1 MFKIA
6 TLKEV
11 VRVDPKFLD
20 LDIEEAIRRGLKS
33 QVEGKSYENIGTVLG
48 IISIGEFGEG
58 RIVHEDPYIHFP
70 VVFDALVFSLEEQEV
85 VYGVVVDITEIGAFV
100 RVASTDA
107 FVHISQIM
115 NDKIVYDQKNSILSG
130 KKTKRKLQIGDVVRA
145 RVVSIS
151 SLKEKERIA
160 LTMRQPMLGAL
171 KWIEADKKE
180 IKKKEKEKGK
190 K

>member
-1 MFKIA
+1 MFRIA
-6 TLKEV
+6 TLKET

-20 LDIEEAIRRGLKS
+20 LDIEEAVKMGLKN
-33 QVEGKSYENIGTVLG
+33 QIEGKTYENIGTILA
-48 IISIGEFGEG
+48 IIKIVEFGEG
-58 RIVHEDPYIHFP
+58 KIIPEDPCIHFP

-100 RVASTDA
+100 RIASIDA
-107 FVHISQIM
+107 FAHISQIM
-115 NDKIVYDQKNSILSG
+115 NDKIIYDQKNSILIG
-130 KKTKRKLQIGDVVRA
+130 KKTKRKLQEGDIVRA

-151 SLKEKERIA
+151 SLKEKARIA

-171 KWIEADKKE
+171 KWIEAEKKE
-180 IKKKEKEKGK
+180 IKKKEKVK

>member
-6 TLKEV
+6 TLKEIV
-11 VRVDPKFLD
+11 KVDPKFLS
-20 LDIEEAIRRGLKS
+20 LDNIEEALKIGIKN
-33 QVEGKSYENIGTVLG
+33 QIEGKTYENIGTILA
-48 IISIGEFGEG
+48 IIKIVEFGEG
-58 RIVHEDPYIHFP
+58 EIVPEDPMIHFP

-85 VYGVVVDITEIGAFV
+85 VYGIVVDITEIGAFV
-100 RVASTDA
+100 RVASLDT

-115 NDKIVYDQKNSILSG
+115 NDKIIYDQKNSIFVG
-130 KKTKRKLQIGDVVRA
+130 KKTKRKLQEGEVVRA

-151 SLKEKERIA
+151 SLKEKTRIA

-171 KWIEADKKE
+171 KWIEAEKKE
-180 IKKKEKEKGK
+180 IKKKEKGK

>member
-1 MFKIA
+1 MFRIA
-6 TLKEV
+6 TLKET

-20 LDIEEAIRRGLKS
+20 LDIEEAVKMGLKN
-33 QVEGKSYENIGTVLG
+33 QIEGKTYENIGTILA
-48 IISIGEFGEG
+48 IIKIVEFGEG
-58 RIVHEDPYIHFP
+58 KIMPEDPCIHFP

-100 RVASTDA
+100 RIASIDA

-115 NDKIVYDQKNSILSG
+115 NDKIIYDQKNSILIG
-130 KKTKRKLQIGDVVRA
+130 KKTKRKLQEGDIVRA

-151 SLKEKERIA
+151 SLKEKARIA

-171 KWIEADKKE
+171 KWIEAEKKE
-180 IKKKEKEKGK
+180 IKKKEKAK